1 MRSVSQLT
9 VIIDHKQKT
18 ARFSGPGTFA
28 AKDIIKS
35 LGSAKWLGN
44 LKTWEI
50 SQFATPLVELEL
62 LFPEITIEELNSD
75 AVTAIET
82 SATVVASNSNI
93 PTGISVSALMGKV
106 RSVLLAAFPQ
116 TIFVYGV
123 ISSVKERGDQAFID
137 LAEQNK
143 PTEKIHCVI
152 WDNLAAH
159 VKQINAAGFNL
170 EPDLEVMFEVK
181 VGFNARSASL
191 SLTVVR
197 IVAEYTTAKLAA
209 ERDKTNARL
218 KEEGIF
224 ANNKQQ
230 KLPFLPK
237 RLGILTSSGGTVIN
251 DFRAAL
257 DVAEFGFE
265 LFWLPVTV
273 QGSDARREIVR
284 GIEKLAQ
291 ENLDAILIFRGG
303 GSKAELAVFND
314 YQVAKAVC
322 LCPLPVVSAIGH
334 QEDQSS
340 VQDVSCIVLG
350 VPKDIGRFFADIVL
364 NFREQVA
371 SSIQQ
376 IKTLGARQVDVA
388 KRELMIYCQ
397 TLQKTSDNVIRRS
410 LLDVDALLL
419 QLAGSGGRLL
429 VFWQQQLARAADQI
443 EHRCQRISERGQ
455 ERLKQMVSCCVAAGN
470 LLSTMQLRI
479 HNFEEILQHVGPETQ
494 MKRGFALV
502 RDKNNTYVNSASGLQ
517 AGQVVDVVF
526 YDGLA
531 HAEVKDIRIEKEEIV

>member
-1 MRSVSQLT
+1 MSQLT
-9 VIIDHKQKT
+9 VIIDHKLKT

-35 LGSAKWLGN
+35 LGTAKWLGN

-50 SQFATPLVELEL
+50 SQFATPRVELEL
-62 LFPEITIEELNSD
+62 LFPEIRIEELHGDSVPLVEVPV
-75 AVTAIET
+75 AAE
-82 SATVVASNSNI
+82 VASNSKI
-93 PTGISVSALMGKV
+93 PTGISVSALIGKV

-137 LAEQNK
+137 LVEQNK

-159 VKQINAAGFNL
+159 VKQINAAGFDL

-224 ANNKQQ
+224 ANNKQL
-230 KLPFLPK
+230 KLHALPK

-257 DVAEFGFE
+257 DIAEFGFE
-265 LFWLPVTV
+265 LFWLPVSV
-273 QGSDARREIVR
+273 QGSDAKAEIVR
-284 GIEKLAQ
+284 GIEKLGR

-314 YQVAKAVC
+314 YNVAKAVC

-340 VQDVSCIVLG
+340 VQDVSCIALG
-350 VPKDIGRFFADIVL
+350 VPKDIGRFFADIIL
-364 NFREQVA
+364 NFREQVTSA
-371 SSIQQ
+371 IAQ

-410 LLDVDALLL
+410 SLDVDALLS
-419 QLAGSGGRLL
+419 QLESSGVRLL
-429 VFWQQQLARAADQI
+429 AYWQQQLGRAAELI
-443 EHRCQRISERGQ
+443 EHRCQRISERGE
-455 ERLKQMVSCCVAAGN
+455 ERLKQMVSCCAAAQN
-470 LLSTMQLRI
+470 LVHTMQLRI
-479 HNFEEILQHVGPETQ
+479 ENYEEILQHVGPEAQ

-502 RDKNNTYVNSASGLQ
+502 RGRDNTFVLSARGLQ

-526 YDGLA
+526 ADGLA
-531 HAEVKDIRIEKEEIV
+531 NAEVKNVSMEKEEIV